1 MSDPFEDPDFKSAFD
16 KFSSE
21 NGGEFNLLL
30 SVPLQDKSQHVIY
43 DFIYAHT
50 RIETKQ
56 IYISEEEEEDNSL
69 LSVPLKDKS
78 QHVISANRSTKSVIY
93 T

>member
-30 SVPLQDKSQHVIY
+30 SVPLKDKSQHVIY
-43 DFIYAHT
+43 VFIYTHT
-50 RIETKQ
+50 RIKTKQ
-56 IYISEEEEEDNSL
+56 IYISEEEDNSL